1 MRTITVKG
9 VGTASTRPDYAV
21 INITLESGDF
31 EYDKALETAAKA
43 VDSMTSALVS
53 VGFEKSD
60 LKTSDYSVRTEYKS
74 VRDENGNYS
83 QEFDGY
89 ACRYTLKL
97 GLDFN
102 TERLGKALSALTSVD
117 PKPEV
122 SIDFTVKDPSAVSEK
137 LLRSAA
143 ENARAKAQILCDA
156 SGVKLGGLVSID
168 YDWHDINI
176 VSECRADSPMM
187 LAKNSAFADIE
198 PEEISSSD
206 SARFVWE
213 IV

>member
-21 INITLESGDF
+21 ISVTLESDDLD
-31 EYDKALETAAKA
+31 YDKALETATAA
-43 VDSMTSALVS
+43 VDSMTLALVS
-53 VGFEKSD
+53 VGFDKSD

-89 ACRYTLKL
+89 VCRYLLKL
-97 GLDFN
+97 GLELD
-102 TERLGKALSALTSVD
+102 TEKLGKALGALTSVE
-117 PKPEV
+117 PKPEI
-122 SIDFTVKDPSAVSEK
+122 SISFTVKDPSAVSER

-143 ENARAKAQILCDA
+143 ENARAKAQILCEA
-156 SGVKLGGLVSID
+156 SGVKLGGLVSVD
-168 YDWHDINI
+168 YDWREIDI
-176 VSECRADSPMM
+176 VSECRVESPMM
-187 LAKNSAFADIE
+187 LSEKRIADIE
-198 PEEISSSD
+198 PEEINSSD
-206 SARFVWE
+206 SVRFVWE

>member
-21 INITLESGDF
+21 INITLESDGF
-31 EYDKALETAAKA
+31 EYGKALETAAKA
-43 VDSMTSALVS
+43 VDLMTSALVS

-74 VRDENGNYS
+74 VRDKNGDYS
-83 QEFDGY
+83 KKFDGY
-89 ACRYTLKL
+89 VCRYQLKL

-102 TERLGKALSALTSVD
+102 TERLGKALGALTSVD
-117 PKPEV
+117 PKPEISV
-122 SIDFTVKDPSAVSEK
+122 DFTVKDPSAVSEK

-143 ENARAKAQILCDA
+143 ENARAKALILCEA
-156 SGVKLGGLVSID
+156 LGVKLGGLVTID
-168 YDWHDINI
+168 YDWSDINI
-176 VSECRADSPMM
+176 ISECRADSVAMC
-187 LAKNSAFADIE
+187 SERVIADIE